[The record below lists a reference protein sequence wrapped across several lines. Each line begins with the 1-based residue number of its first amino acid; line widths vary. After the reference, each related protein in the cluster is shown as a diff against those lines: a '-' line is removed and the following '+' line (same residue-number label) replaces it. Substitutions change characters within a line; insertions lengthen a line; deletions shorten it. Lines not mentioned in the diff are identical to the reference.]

1 MSRRTLV
8 FDVESDGLL
17 PLCTQV
23 WVVCTKVIETGEKRS
38 FRDRDEFVEY
48 VKGLRPTHVC
58 GANILGFDLEA
69 LARVWNIP
77 YTVGKMSSWMDTPVV
92 WVDTLL
98 ISRFLNADRVGG
110 HSLEAWGER
119 LGFQKGDHSDWSQY
133 SEEQRVYCERDVEL
147 TSRVLSRLE
156 EELKEYDKPK
166 GA

>member
-1 MSRRTLV
+1 MSVKTTLV

-23 WVVCTKVIETGEKRS
+23 WVVCTKVIETRERRS
-38 FRDRDEFVEY
+38 FRDRDSFVEY

-58 GANILGFDLEA
+58 GANILGFDLEC
-69 LARVWNIP
+69 LARVWDIS

-119 LGFQKGDHSDWSQY
+119 LGFAKGDHSDWSQF
-133 SEEQRVYCERDVEL
+133 SEEMLTYCIRDVDL
-147 TSRVLSRLE
+147 TERVLEYLE
-156 EELKEYDKPK
+156 REMEEY
-166 GA
+166 G